1 MEELLAML
9 NAIRPMSEPLIN
21 QLLLI
26 IEAFELRKKQ
36 FLLKKGMVSNH
47 IYYVS
52 KGILRCYYEGEDK
65 KQTTK
70 WFMDE
75 GNVITAVDSF
85 FSRTPTLE
93 PIHALEP
100 SLLYGIRY
108 DQLYY
113 TYNHF
118 PEFNYH
124 GRELTQKYHVIN
136 ERRISALQRLQAPER
151 YLFTKKTQPRIVERV
166 PDNYLASYL
175 AMEKETFSRIKKVYK

>member
-9 NAIRPMSEPLIN
+9 ASIRPMSPPLTHY
-21 QLLLI
+21 LLSV

-36 FLLKKGMVSNH
+36 FLLKKGWVSNH

-52 KGILRCYYEGEDK
+52 KGILRCYYEDDNK

-75 GNVITAVDSF
+75 GNVITSVDSF
-85 FSRTPTLE
+85 FTRTPTLE

-100 SLLYGIRY
+100 SLLFGIHY

-113 TYNHF
+113 AYEHF

-136 ERRISALQRLQAPER
+136 ERRISALQRLRARER
-151 YLFTKKTQPRIVERV
+151 YLYTKETQPNIVDRV
-166 PDNYLASYL
+166 PNNLLASYL
-175 AMEKETFSRIKKVYK
+175 GIKNETLSRIKNKI